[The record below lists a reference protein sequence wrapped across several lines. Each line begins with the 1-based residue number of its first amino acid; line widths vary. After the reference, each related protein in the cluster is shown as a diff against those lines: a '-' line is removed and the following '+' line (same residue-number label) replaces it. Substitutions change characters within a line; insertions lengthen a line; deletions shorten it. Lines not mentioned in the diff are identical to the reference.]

1 MKRPLSGVLVATAW
15 CALGWCALGWGLAS
29 ASAAAPAEACVRE
42 TVLWTGTAS
51 LGPAAPSADTG
62 LAVAPPAPGGWLR
75 TVGVSADGLA
85 ADGTASAVA
94 VVVGGTEARPGTNL
108 PGGSVQVRYSGAV
121 DVVVS
126 GATVVIDRCAAVA
139 SGVPELPRTGWSAV
153 SGAEVAAASVALGA
167 VALGLARSRPAT
179 AGGRVPGW
187 RRGVRPPAQG

>member
-1 MKRPLSGVLVATAW
+1 MRPLSGVLVAAAW
-15 CALGWCALGWGLAS
+15 CAVAWWSGS
-29 ASAAAPAEACVRE
+29 ASAAERVDTCTRE
-42 TVLWTGTAS
+42 TLLWTGTAS
-51 LGPAAPSADTG
+51 LGTAAPSVDTG

-108 PGGSVQVRYSGAV
+108 PGGPVQLRYGGAV
-121 DVVVS
+121 DVSVS

-139 SGVPELPRTGWSAV
+139 SGWPELPELPRTGWSAV
-153 SGAEVAAASVALGA
+153 LIAEVATASTAIGA
-167 VALGLARSRPAT
+167 VALRLGRARPAT

-187 RRGVRPPAQG
+187 RRGARPHARG